1 MKLLYL
7 LSVFIYIASVMG
19 MPQKVS
25 LTPLSSEE
33 DYGAMRGGNLQNIA
47 SIHDRYPIYVLGPY
61 HSDERQRPSL
71 NALRAYI
78 NNMNADSTMLRK
90 LLLSKLVAQC
100 ANQTKSQTHLSY
112 LCSHIFDNDSNV
124 YFTVSPELQLSNE
137 SPKIKKNF
145 DEIDKTS
152 ASFSTLNQLV

>member
-1 MKLLYL
+1 MKVLYL
-7 LSVFIYIASVMG
+7 VSVFIYIAAVVG

-33 DYGAMRGGNLQNIA
+33 DFGSVRQNIA

-61 HSDERQRPSL
+61 HSEDRQRPNL

-78 NNMNADSTMLRK
+78 NNLNADSIMLRK

-100 ANQTKSQTHLSY
+100 ANQNQKNNNH
-112 LCSHIFDNDSNV
+112 LCSHIFDNDNSNV

-137 SPKIKKNF
+137 SSKIKKNF

-152 ASFSTLNQLV
+152 ASFSTLNQLI

>member
-1 MKLLYL
+1 MKVLYL
-7 LSVFIYIASVMG
+7 VSVFIYIAAVVG

-33 DYGAMRGGNLQNIA
+33 DFGSVRQNIA

-61 HSDERQRPSL
+61 HSEDRQRPNL

-78 NNMNADSTMLRK
+78 NNLNADSIMLRK
-90 LLLSKLVAQC
+90 LLLSKLVAQ
-100 ANQTKSQTHLSY
+100 
-112 LCSHIFDNDSNV
+112 F
-124 YFTVSPELQLSNE
+124 SPELQLSNE
-137 SPKIKKNF
+137 SSKIKKNF

-152 ASFSTLNQLV
+152 ASFSTLNQLI